1 MEAVDV
7 SVIVVTFNDAPLVE
21 RCLRA
26 VKQSVSEY
34 VAEILVVDNAST
46 DGTVQCARDSAPEA
60 GVMELDRNMG
70 FAAANNVG
78 LQSARGRYV
87 ALVNS
92 DAFPDP
98 GSIDRLVRRAEGDA
112 SIGLVGGRL
121 RYPSGRQQP
130 SAGRFPSLLGNL
142 AVALFL
148 HRLPLVSRL
157 QLSVF
162 ANPAH
167 YGQAR
172 RVDWVSG
179 AFCLARREVGQLP
192 TAGFMYGED
201 VEWAWQVRETGFQTW
216 IEPSATAVH
225 LLAGGSTSVSSARLR
240 QARRAEFDL
249 RWFSRRG
256 PFATVCSRAVM
267 SVHALVRIGLYT
279 AALPFRPHWARGN
292 IAEFR
297 GLLRAALGRTVSP
310 R

>member
-7 SVIVVTFNDAPLVE
+7 SVIVVTFNDASLIQ
-21 RCLRA
+21 RCLCA
-26 VKQSVSEY
+26 VKHSVNEY
-34 VAEILVVDNAST
+34 VAEILIVDNAST
-46 DGTVQCARDSAPEA
+46 DSTVQCARDSTPEA
-60 GVMELDRNMG
+60 DITRLDHNAG
-70 FAAANNVG
+70 FATANNIG
-78 LQSARGRYV
+78 FQKAHGRYM

-98 GSIDRLVRRAEGDA
+98 GSIDRLVRRADSDA

-121 RYPSGRQQP
+121 RYPSGRQQS
-130 SAGRFPSLLGNL
+130 SAGRFPSLPGNL

-148 HRLPLVSRL
+148 HRLPIVSRL
-157 QLSVF
+157 RLSVY

-167 YGQAR
+167 YSQAR

-179 AFCLARREVGQLP
+179 AFCLARRQIGPLP

-201 VEWAWQVRETGFQTW
+201 VEWAWQARETGFQTW

-225 LLAGGSTSVSSARLR
+225 LVAGGSISVGLARLR

-256 PFATVCSRAVM
+256 PFATVCARAVM
-267 SVHALVRIGLYT
+267 SIHALLRIGLYT
-279 AALPFRPHWARGN
+279 AALPVRPSWARGH

-297 GLLRAALGRTVSP
+297 RLLRVALAWPVSSP
-310 R
+310 

>member
-26 VKQSVSEY
+26 VKRSVSEY
-34 VAEILVVDNAST
+34 VAEILIVDNAST
-46 DGTVQCARDSAPEA
+46 DGTARCARDAAPEA
-60 GVMELDRNMG
+60 DVIKLDRNVG
-70 FAAANNVG
+70 FAAANNIG
-78 LQSARGRYV
+78 FQSARGRYV

-98 GSIDRLVRRAEGDA
+98 GSIDRLVQRAEGDA
-112 SIGLVGGRL
+112 SVGLVGGRL

-130 SAGRFPSLLGNL
+130 STGRFPSLLGNL

-157 QLSVF
+157 QLSVS
-162 ANPAH
+162 ANPVH

-179 AFCLARREVGQLP
+179 AFCLARRQVGSLP
-192 TAGFMYGED
+192 SAGFMYGED
-201 VEWAWQVRETGFQTW
+201 VEWAWQAREAGFQTW

-256 PFATVCSRAVM
+256 PLVTVCARAVM
-267 SVHALVRIGLYT
+267 SIHAVLRIGLY
-279 AALPFRPHWARGN
+279 AAAVPVRPRWARGN
-292 IAEFR
+292 VAEFC
-297 GLLRAALGRTVSP
+297 GLLRAALGRPVS
-310 R
+310 